1 MAKTKAVK
9 VNLSTKAAEVLA
21 TIREEQPKAWY
32 FFRKKY
38 GSKLKYEKTEEQ
50 MLDKALEEECD
61 QFTDIDYWISPVG
74 NRWMTYTQ
82 VQYYPKAKYALSFH
96 YSFIYY
102 ETYASC
108 GAFFPMYSPKQLS
121 GSKVKKGGNPDGIIL
136 YTDHFFYQLSERT
149 KIEYRSKELIRKFIS
164 ERCENAMSAD
174 KDGEVIMKFKGGH
187 GFGKELSLTP
197 RFIECRT
204 YLGDEQLNNKQKR
217 MCEPVDQMW
226 ELIRDGMFIK
236 DVAIST
242 AYYQDYTP
250 EQAAEEGLK
259 KLEAIKK
266 LGMERP
272 MMFLAGIHLTYVR
285 LIEDILH
292 IHVDMKQ
299 SAVISHIVRD
309 NSMELLKKWGNK
321 DGRTFTEDQNTD
333 FEADLLEVLVKC
345 ARQMKLKF
353 VNRETMSQRLS
364 EIRAEAM
371 RVSEEYEKDA
381 N

>member
-1 MAKTKAVK
+1 
-9 VNLSTKAAEVLA
+9 
-21 TIREEQPKAWY
+21 
-32 FFRKKY
+32 
-38 GSKLKYEKTEEQ
+38 
-50 MLDKALEEECD
+50 
-61 QFTDIDYWISPVG
+61 
-74 NRWMTYTQ
+74 
-82 VQYYPKAKYALSFH
+82 
-96 YSFIYY
+96 
-102 ETYASC
+102 
-108 GAFFPMYSPKQLS
+108 
-121 GSKVKKGGNPDGIIL
+121 
-136 YTDHFFYQLSERT
+136 
-149 KIEYRSKELIRKFIS
+149 
-164 ERCENAMSAD
+164 MSY
-174 KDGEVIMKFKGGH
+174 

-292 IHVDMKQ
+292 IQVDMKQ

-309 NSMELLKKWGNK
+309 NSMGLLKKWGNK
-321 DGRTFTEDQNTD
+321 DGRTFTEDQNKD